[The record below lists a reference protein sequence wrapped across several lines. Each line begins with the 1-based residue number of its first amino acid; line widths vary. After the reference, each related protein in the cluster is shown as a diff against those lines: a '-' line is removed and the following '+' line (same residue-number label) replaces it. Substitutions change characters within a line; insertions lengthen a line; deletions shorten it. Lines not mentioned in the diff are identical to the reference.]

1 MNFRSLLSI
10 VLLTLFVIGITV
22 TASPQTNKELLFNV
36 NVPFDFVAGGAHLLA
51 GRYSVYHFP
60 TKRVIL
66 IESVSGKGAAF
77 MQVSIATAGPG
88 ENPNTLVFNQY
99 DNRYFLSQVTT
110 KNDHEIHICSKSR
123 EEQVIIAQRQQSEKK
138 AVAVGY

>member
-10 VLLTLFVIGITV
+10 VLLTFLVVILSIN
-22 TASPQTNKELLFNV
+22 ASPQTNKELLFKV
-36 NVPFDFVAGGAHLLA
+36 NVPFDFVAGGAHLPA
-51 GRYSVYHFP
+51 GRYSVYHVA
-60 TKRVIL
+60 TKSMIL
-66 IESVSGKGAAF
+66 VESVSGKGAAF

-88 ENPNTLVFNQY
+88 NNPNTLLFNQY

-110 KNDHEIHICSKSR
+110 KNDHEVHVCSKSR